1 MSDFVNNAVTGLLS
15 YQRTLGTIS
24 HNIANAT
31 TPGFSRQQTLLSA
44 QPAVVRGREG
54 NGVQVLDVRRHYD
67 QFLTLQLRDTQAL
80 QSQLEA
86 FHSQAALLD
95 DVLADP
101 QGGVTP
107 ALQAFFSAVQELADD
122 PASTTARI
130 ALLNEGDALAA
141 RFHYLDDRMADQ
153 ATSANQRIE
162 GMVNEINALA
172 RSLGEIN
179 QDILGVGGSRA
190 QSNPDLLDRRD
201 QTLLELSKLV
211 TVSAVEQAD
220 GRINVFIGSGQTLV
234 TNDSVFTLSTFADAA
249 DASRLR
255 IGYNGVAGSGDITD
269 ALNGGE
275 LGGVLQYSQ
284 SLLPEARNM
293 LGRVAIALAQSF
305 NAQHRDGMD
314 LNGNLGG
321 DFFSVA
327 APPVLGNANNI
338 GAATV
343 TAAVTDIT
351 QLTVQDYTLGF
362 DGALFTLSAA
372 DGSSSVAAAGP
383 TLTLD
388 GITVNVA
395 GAAAAGDSFII
406 RPTRIGGQTLAVAIA
421 DSDAIAAAVP
431 ITTSTALGNA
441 GSASIS
447 TGEVLDV
454 NDPNLLDTIT
464 LRFNSATDYD
474 VLDPN
479 GMVLAAAQ
487 PYTSGA
493 NIDINGWRVQISGV
507 PQAGDSFTVQS
518 NVGGISD
525 NRNALLLGGLPTTGI
540 IDGGTATY
548 QEAYSSLV
556 GSVGA
561 QTREARV
568 NADAQQ
574 TLFDSVQGRR
584 ESVSGVNLDEEA
596 ANLIRFQQAYQA
608 SARVIATADE
618 LFQSLLNAV

>member
-1 MSDFVNNAVTGLLS
+1 MSEFVNNALTGLLT
-15 YQRTLGTIS
+15 YQRTLATIS
-24 HNIANAT
+24 HNIANSA
-31 TPGFSRQQTLLSA
+31 TPGYSRQQTLLSA
-44 QPAVVRGREG
+44 QPATIRGREG
-54 NGVQVLDVRRHYD
+54 NGVQAEDVRRHYD
-67 QFLTLQLRDTQAL
+67 AFLSLQLRDTQAL

-86 FHSQAALLD
+86 FHAQAALLD

-107 ALQAFFSAVQELADD
+107 ALQAFFSAVQELSDD
-122 PASTTARI
+122 PASTPARI
-130 ALLNEGDALAA
+130 ALVNQGDALAA

-153 ATSANQRIE
+153 ATAANQRVAGI
-162 GMVNEINALA
+162 VNEINALA
-172 RSLGEIN
+172 RTIGEIN
-179 QDILGVGGSRA
+179 QDILGASGNRA
-190 QSNPDLLDRRD
+190 TSHPDLLDRRD
-201 QTLLELSKLV
+201 QALLELSQLV
-211 TVSAVEQAD
+211 AVSAVEQAD

-234 TNDSVFTLSTFADAA
+234 TNDSVFTLSTFPDAA

-255 IGYNGVAGSGDITD
+255 IGYNGAVGSGDITD

-275 LGGVLQYSQ
+275 LGGLLQYTQ

-293 LGRVAIALAQSF
+293 LGRVAIALAQTF
-305 NAQHRDGMD
+305 NAQHREGMD

-327 APPVLGNANNI
+327 GPQVLGNANNA

-343 TAAVTDIT
+343 TAVVTDIT
-351 QLTVQDYTLGF
+351 QLTVQDYDLSF
-362 DGALFTLSAA
+362 DGALYTLSAA
-372 DGSSSVAAAGP
+372 DGSSSVAGAGP
-383 TLTLD
+383 TLVLD
-388 GITVNVA
+388 GVTVNIA

-406 RPTRIGGQTLAVAIA
+406 RPTRIGGQTLAIAIS
-421 DSDAIAAAVP
+421 DSDTIAAAAPV
-431 ITTSTALGNA
+431 TTSAALGNS
-441 GSASIS
+441 GSGSIS
-447 TGEVLDV
+447 SGEVLDV
-454 NDPNLLDTIT
+454 TDPNLLDTIT
-464 LRFNSATDYD
+464 LRFNTATDYD
-474 VLDPN
+474 VLDAN
-479 GMVLAAAQ
+479 GAVLAAAQ
-487 PYTSGA
+487 PFTAGA
-493 NIDINGWRVQISGV
+493 NIDINGWRVQISGA
-507 PQAGDSFTVQS
+507 PQAGDRFTVQS
-518 NVGGISD
+518 NAGGIAD
-525 NRNALLLGGLPTTGI
+525 NRNALLLGGLQTTSI
-540 IDGGTATY
+540 LDGGTATY

-574 TLFDSVQGRR
+574 SLFDSVQARR